1 MRPTLIAAVLV
12 AGLAALAAPATDAR
26 ADSNIKEAYDARCA
40 FCHGPSGAGDGM
52 AAATLQPPPTN
63 FKRPDYWKTA
73 TDERMRETITNGKP
87 GTAMMP
93 FASSL
98 KPEEISA
105 LIGYLKTFAP
115 K

>member
-12 AGLAALAAPATDAR
+12 AGLAALATSATDAR
-26 ADSNIKEAYDARCA
+26 ADAKESYDARCA
-40 FCHGPSGAGDGM
+40 FCHGATGAGDGM

-93 FASSL
+93 FGSSL

-105 LIGYLKTFAP
+105 LISYLKTFAA